1 MVHNDVFIDNE
12 TLITPGNVRSVF
24 LVPQERYG
32 PLGMVHIDAH
42 SDTSDT
48 MLGEKIAHGTPFR
61 RAVEEGCLDPHRV
74 IQIGLRGSTYSV
86 EDYDWARNQVK
97 GIMGKRCHKNNIQGR
112 DMKVEAHF
120 TCNFARIFF

>member
-12 TLITPGNVRSVF
+12 TLITPGNARSVF

-86 EDYDWARNQVK
+86 EDYDWARNQV
-97 GIMGKRCHKNNIQGR
+97 
-112 DMKVEAHF
+112 
-120 TCNFARIFF
+120 T